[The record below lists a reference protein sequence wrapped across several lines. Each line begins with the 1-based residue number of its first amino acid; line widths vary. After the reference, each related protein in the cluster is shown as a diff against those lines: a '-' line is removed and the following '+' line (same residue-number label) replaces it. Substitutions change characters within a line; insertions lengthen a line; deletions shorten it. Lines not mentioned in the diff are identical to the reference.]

1 MARLLIASKLEK
13 EIYVIL
19 FDVNKWK
26 KKEIHNLLEFAETIL
41 PKSCEKRLAKQ
52 SLMALIIQFVQ
63 FLEIN
68 LSYVSLHF
76 ANNQSNKPFVPSS
89 FTTGYLSTINSQE
102 ASMQAR
108 KLSKCFCVSSDIG
121 LAKFTRLV
129 SANAVNQTH
138 ATSSLSFVRLRR
150 NRLIHGT
157 TTRRL
162 RVALPMTDIKAF
174 V

>member
-52 SLMALIIQFVQ
+52 SLNALIIQ

>member
-26 KKEIHNLLEFAETIL
+26 KKKKIHNLLEFAETIL
-41 PKSCEKRLAKQ
+41 PKSCEKRLTKQ
-52 SLMALIIQFVQ
+52 SLMALIIQF
-63 FLEIN
+63 LEIN
-68 LSYVSLHF
+68 LSYVTLHF